1 MKAMILAAGRGE
13 RMRPLTDTTPKP
25 LLEAGGKPLIAW
37 TLHAL
42 AGCGVSEVVINLA
55 HLGEKIE
62 RALGDGAQWGVRIRY
77 THEPEG
83 ALETAGG
90 IANALPLLGSAPF
103 LLVNGDIYTDYP
115 FASLVARNLPPGTLA
130 HLVLID
136 NPPHHPA
143 GDFGLVEDRLS
154 TEVSLRYTYSGIG
167 VYDPGLFAGVAR
179 GQRCQLAPLLTP
191 QIACG
196 QVSGE
201 HYRGQWF
208 DIGTPERLSTLDRSL
223 RIESSS

>member
-42 AGCGVSEVVINLA
+42 AGSGVAEVVINLA

-115 FASLVARNLPPGTLA
+115 FASLVARKLPPGTLA

-143 GDFGLVEDRLS
+143 GDFGLMEDRVS
-154 TEVSLRYTYSGIG
+154 AEASLRYTYSGIG
-167 VYDPGLFAGVAR
+167 VYDPGLFAEVPR
-179 GQRCQLAPLLTP
+179 GARCQLAPLLTP

-196 QVSGE
+196 RVSGE

-208 DIGTPERLSTLDRSL
+208 DIGTPERLSALDRSL